1 MASRQSQPRI
11 RATVSSPPQDRITE
25 ESLLDFLQQ
34 TGLPLVSR
42 LGSLVR
48 RVALTLAVASVV
60 YGGFALAYWPDG
72 WWNAR
77 LPWAGALPALAA
89 APLYFFA
96 WRKARRHNLQGA
108 AQALFL
114 ALFLLSALASW
125 PRGAFHAAW
134 YVQPILALL
143 ATTCLGVVP
152 GLLLTLF
159 SVVVL
164 LGATLLGDAAP
175 EGLSEVWIH
184 TVSLSAL
191 TLASALT
198 GALLHKV
205 LLAALLA
212 IEEQRRKNQDSARAL
227 RYRERLLR
235 HAMRVET
242 VGDLAGMV
250 THQLRNA
257 FQVMMGHVTLAAEE
271 DPTAAARRLGLVGE
285 TLRQARP
292 LLDQLMSLAHPDEGE
307 AEAGDLNAWTQAFF
321 ARARC
326 VLPGSIRFELAA
338 CDQPLPVRLN
348 QRGLE
353 HALWN
358 LAINA
363 RHAMPE
369 GGSLTLTTGLEN
381 GLAFLAVADT
391 GCGIPLDVQPRIFD
405 PYFTTKA
412 PGEGTGLGLAAV
424 ERFVRASQGQIQ
436 LRSKPG
442 AGSTFVLF
450 FPVVAAAS
458 VRSA

>member
-1 MASRQSQPRI
+1 M
-11 RATVSSPPQDRITE
+11 RAPPQDQLSE
-25 ESLLDFLQQ
+25 ESLLDFLQD
-34 TGLPLVSR
+34 TGIPLVSR
-42 LGSLVR
+42 LSSLVQR
-48 RVALTLAVASVV
+48 LTLGLAVASSLYAMV
-60 YGGFALAYWPDG
+60 AWI
-72 WWNAR
+72 WWEKGLWNPT
-77 LPWAGALPALAA
+77 LPWAGALPALVA
-89 APLYFFA
+89 APLYFLA
-96 WRKARRHNLQGA
+96 WRKAVAGNLQTA
-108 AQALFL
+108 AQALFT
-114 ALFLLSALASW
+114 ALFVLSALATW

-159 SVVVL
+159 AVVVL
-164 LGATLLGDAAP
+164 LTASLCGGEIAGISGI
-175 EGLSEVWIH
+175 ESELWIH

-198 GALLHKV
+198 GALVHKV

-212 IEEQRRKNQDSARAL
+212 VEDQRRKNQDTARAL

-257 FQVMMGHVTLAAEE
+257 YQVMLGHVSLAAMGDAVE
-271 DPTAAARRLGLVGE
+271 AQRRLGLVAE
-285 TLRQARP
+285 TLQQSRP
-292 LLDQLMSLAHPDEGE
+292 LLDQLMSLAHPDEGDP
-307 AEAGDLNAWTQAFF
+307 EAGDLNDWVRRFYD
-321 ARARC
+321 RATC
-326 VLPGSIRFELAA
+326 VLPSGIRVELALA
-338 CDQPLPVRLN
+338 SQVLPVMLN
-348 QRGLE
+348 PRGLE
-353 HALWN
+353 HTLWN

-369 GGSLTLTTGLEN
+369 GGSLTLTTGEQD

-391 GCGIPLDVQPRIFD
+391 GCGIEPEVQTRIFD

-424 ERFVRASQGQIQ
+424 ERFVRASQGHIQ

-450 FPVVAAAS
+450 FPIHAA
-458 VRSA
+458 VTTRSA